1 MDQLPQL
8 PQLPLQRNPDT
19 DDVPIAD
26 TERWEL
32 LIAHRPLLMR
42 VARRRTN
49 NEADAEDCVSE
60 ALARAYEFRGLD
72 TARAQAFLCTTVS
85 RLAVDEH
92 RRSAR
97 ARTAAVRDWTRQ
109 PQQGGFEDRVLD
121 RAEGGWLAGRLSD
134 VRGRERALLEARMSG
149 LTVAEYAAAAGIPIG
164 AAENAW
170 TRLRHKALRALAA
183 AGSAAVA
190 FRVALRRP
198 AVVAAPSAVALALTG
213 FMFPSGSAGG
223 GPAPAGE
230 AGPVAP
236 TRLTES
242 IAVAAVV
249 PEGTEP
255 PPAPAATAARPAA
268 RLAPT
273 ATSPVDRPST
283 LASVPRSDVPA
294 VASLGGT
301 RVERGN
307 EDETFEESVMRCVQN
322 VDLGD
327 PLADPCDY

>member
-8 PQLPLQRNPDT
+8 RDPDS
-19 DDVPIAD
+19 DGRGMADV
-26 TERWEL
+26 ERWAE
-32 LIAHRPLLMR
+32 LIAHRPLMMR
-42 VARRRTN
+42 VARKRTGS
-49 NEADAEDCVSE
+49 EADAEDCVSE
-60 ALARAYEFRGLD
+60 ALARAYEFERLD
-72 TARAQAFLCTTVS
+72 MARAQAFLCTTVS

-109 PQQGGFEDRVLD
+109 PQQAGFEDGVLD
-121 RAEGGWLAGRLSD
+121 RAEGSWLAKRLSD

-170 TRLRHKALRALAA
+170 TRVRHKALRAMAA
-183 AGSAAVA
+183 AGAVAVA

-198 AVVAAPSAVALALTG
+198 AAVAAPSVVALALTG
-213 FMFPSGSAGG
+213 FMLPAGSAGG
-223 GPAPAGE
+223 GPTSAGE

-242 IAVAAVV
+242 IAVATVV

-255 PPAPAATAARPAA
+255 PPAPAAPAARPAA

-273 ATSPVDRPST
+273 STSPIDGPST
-283 LASVPRSDVPA
+283 LAAVPRSDVSA

-301 RVERGN
+301 RVERDH
-307 EDETFEESVMRCVQN
+307 EDESFVDSVKRCVRN
-322 VDLGD
+322 FDLGD